1 MVFSEVYPQITKQST
16 GPRRGRARI
25 DRKSSGGEKP
35 TLQRRLL
42 DVVPDGRAMTKVL
55 MCMARLP
62 PKSLESL
69 MLAVIEQPDWARELL
84 AKRTDET
91 ELEVSDNLPSE
102 LFARERPLLPGCCAF
117 SRRRVVVRPSL
128 QHPDYLVGRH
138 AALEHFL
145 LQRRLQFC
153 EPSLLHR
160 P

>member
-1 MVFSEVYPQITKQST
+1 
-16 GPRRGRARI
+16 
-25 DRKSSGGEKP
+25 
-35 TLQRRLL
+35 
-42 DVVPDGRAMTKVL
+42 MTKVL

-102 LFARERPLLPGCCAF
+102 LFARERPLLPGRCAF
-117 SRRRVVVRPSL
+117 SRQRVVVRPSL